1 MFICSRAA
9 RTSKRREIPEKRRTR
24 EGEETDVF
32 ICDAAEHVLAMTIK
46 TPQIHPRSS
55 NFALFHHI
63 RRVKTAVNPQ
73 KKIHIKQS
81 AHTGAKFLDSL
92 IYC

>member
-9 RTSKRREIPEKRRTR
+9 RTSKRREIPEKRSTR
-24 EGEETDVF
+24 EGDEREVF
-32 ICDAAEHVLAMTIK
+32 ICDAAERVLAMTIK
-46 TPQIHPRSS
+46 TPQIHPRIS

-73 KKIHIKQS
+73 RKIHIKRS
-81 AHTGAKFLDSL
+81 AHMGAE
-92 IYC
+92 IP